1 MLRQAADIHEY
12 DRDIDDHNVAT
23 WREEAV
29 EKKEIAQMEEL
40 EELIEVRL
48 VGRWATGGTVVVE
61 GRRRRSS

>member
-1 MLRQAADIHEY
+1 MGDGGYGGGR
-12 DRDIDDHNVAT
+12 R
-23 WREEAV
+23 
-29 EKKEIAQMEEL
+29 EKKEITQMEEL